1 MAGQVQPT
9 AGKDILY
16 LAQAIDDTNG
26 AIVPGFQTEG
36 TFSSENELMDEQTKQ
51 GRILAYGNDTE
62 SFEITFY
69 GEKGDAGQKAI
80 KDAKRDHKQIKIWE
94 VDVNENDNTA
104 YDARFAYCV
113 VESFESSNSS
123 DGFVEL
129 STTLQIIG
137 TSQEGELTSLPDGAI
152 EAAQYVFE
160 EPDTAGTG
168 A

>member
-26 AIVPGFQTEG
+26 AVVPGFQTEG

-69 GEKGDAGQKAI
+69 GEKGDAGQNVI
-80 KDAKRDHKQIKIWE
+80 KTAKDDHKQVKIWE
-94 VDVNENDNTA
+94 VDINANQDSA
-104 YDARFAYCV
+104 YDSRFAYCV
-113 VESFESSNSS
+113 VESYEESNSS
-123 DGFVEL
+123 DGFLEL
-129 STTLQIIG
+129 SVTLQIIG
-137 TSQEGELTSLPDGAI
+137 QSQKGELTSLPTGAV
-152 EAAQYVFE
+152 EAAQYAFE
-160 EPDTAGTG
+160 EPSTG